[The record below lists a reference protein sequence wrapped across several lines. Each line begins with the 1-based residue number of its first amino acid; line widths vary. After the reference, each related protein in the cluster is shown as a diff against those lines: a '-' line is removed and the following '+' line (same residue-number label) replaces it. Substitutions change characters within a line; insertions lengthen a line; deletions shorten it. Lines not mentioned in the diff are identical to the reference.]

1 MPTESP
7 EATVMSV
14 PSLRVRVSSESVAR
28 SSEAVMVVTSPSVR
42 ESEASCSPMVVTSS
56 KPAPSSAMVRVSV
69 TPAVSRDSKPPPA
82 NPDME
87 RVSTIS
93 ALV

>member
-1 MPTESP
+1 MPTEAP

-28 SSEAVMVVTSPSVR
+28 SSEAVMVVTCPSVR
-42 ESEASCSPMVVTSS
+42 ESEASCSPSVVTSE
-56 KPAPSSAMVRVSV
+56 SSAMVRVSV
-69 TPAVSRDSKPPPA
+69 TPAVSSDSKPPPA
-82 NPDME
+82 KPDME
-87 RVSTIS
+87 RVWTIS